1 MLEFGVSALE
11 VSMKRQTAIE
21 YYGSIPKL
29 ARALKITYEAVR
41 QWGDEVPELRQYQL
55 EKLTDGAL
63 KAGRETR
70 SRSVA

>member
-1 MLEFGVSALE
+1 MLEFDVTALE
-11 VSMKRQTAIE
+11 VPMKRQTAID

-29 ARALKITYEAVR
+29 AQALKITYEAVR

-63 KAGRETR
+63 KVGQE
-70 SRSVA
+70 SRSQSVA